1 MAMMPPQTSQRLH
14 IAILAEQ
21 DEQDRLERY
30 RRAWDAYENGC
41 PLPFPDENGVKNPDN
56 IRLDYARLIVD
67 KGVSF
72 LAGKGG
78 VTLQVMPR
86 DPEDAADPV
95 DGEGETDAV
104 SPTDVLEQQRQAAQ
118 NALDAAWACVHLDH
132 HNLAV
137 NGGVSGHAWL
147 RIYEPDRTGRIRLT
161 VLDSCNVT
169 VLWNED
175 DVTIVDAYLIEWT
188 TVDRETSDGVTRRKR
203 IVPNRPDEDP
213 AQTPSSWTIYDEQ
226 LDDTTGGMWTP
237 LDETPWE
244 HEFPPVFGAQ
254 NLPSPNT
261 FYGAADL
268 EPAVLD
274 MVEQLQSLAGDM
286 RRICRLHGHPVP
298 VILGEDM
305 NNILELD
312 VSIGHLLAIPNKD
325 AKLGQLVI
333 AELTSL
339 LAMYSEIKTAL
350 FEAAHIPKVAIG
362 ETTNSGPVAGVAL
375 QVEYEPLIERTQ
387 TKQLTYG
394 PLLTDTANA
403 LLDLLG
409 YPGFHTTLA
418 WPDLLPHDQQAD
430 ALGDEAELRMGIVS
444 KQTIA
449 EKRGYDWS
457 AEQDRIAEERRA
469 GMEAQAAAFARGNL
483 AGDTYGGGDVP
494 PGKAPEA

>member
-1 MAMMPPQTSQRLH
+1 MAMTPLRQH

-21 DEQDRLERY
+21 DEQDRLTRY
-30 RRAWDAYENGC
+30 QRAWDAYENGC

-78 VTLQVMPR
+78 VTLQVLPR
-86 DPEDAADPV
+86 DDPKDDESEEGAEGDEPKPADALD
-95 DGEGETDAV
+95 EK
-104 SPTDVLEQQRQAAQ
+104 LQAAQ
-118 NALDAAWACVHLDH
+118 AALDAAWSGLHLDH

-147 RIYEPDRTGRIRLT
+147 RLYEPDRTGRSRIT

-169 VLWNED
+169 AVWNED
-175 DVTIVDAYLIEWT
+175 DVTIVVEYLIEWT
-188 TVDRETSDGVTRRKR
+188 TIDRETGDGVVRRKR
-203 IVPNRPDEDP
+203 IVPTRADP
-213 AQTPSSWTIYDEQ
+213 VQSPSSWTIFDEQ
-226 LDDTTGGMWTP
+226 LDDTSGGQWTV
-237 LDETPWE
+237 LDETPWA

-274 MVEQLQSLAGDM
+274 MIEQLQSLAGDM

-298 VILGEDM
+298 VIIGEDARS
-305 NNILELD
+305 LVELD
-312 VSIGHLLAIPNKD
+312 VSIGQLLAIPNDK

-339 LAMYSEIKTAL
+339 LAMYKEIKTAL
-350 FEAAHIPKVAIG
+350 FEGAHIPKVAIG
-362 ETTNSGPVAGVAL
+362 ETANSGPTAGVAL

-409 YPGFHTTLA
+409 YPGFHTALA

-449 EKRGYDWS
+449 ENRGYDWDV
-457 AEQDRIAEERRA
+457 EQDRIAEERKA
-469 GMEAQAAAFARGNL
+469 GMEAQAAAFDRGNL
-483 AGDTYGGGDVP
+483 GGELYGGKDKP
-494 PGKAPEA
+494 PEPGADE